1 MNCNKAMRI
10 ARDVFDD
17 TERRLPDFWRQ
28 QNLPAIQ
35 RISGVRRILY
45 RIEDVAMFG
54 GATEDWVR
62 RRLRTAAGAMARLS

>member
-1 MNCNKAMRI
+1 MNCNEAMKI
-10 ARDVFDD
+10 ARDIFDD
-17 TERRLPDFWRQ
+17 TERRLPDCWCRRD
-28 QNLPAIQ
+28 LPAIR

>member
-1 MNCNKAMRI
+1 MNCNEAMKI
-10 ARDVFDD
+10 AREIFDD
-17 TERRLPDFWRQ
+17 TERRLPEFWSRR
-28 QNLPAIQ
+28 NLPAIQ

-62 RRLRTAAGAMARLS
+62 RRLRTAAGAMLRLS